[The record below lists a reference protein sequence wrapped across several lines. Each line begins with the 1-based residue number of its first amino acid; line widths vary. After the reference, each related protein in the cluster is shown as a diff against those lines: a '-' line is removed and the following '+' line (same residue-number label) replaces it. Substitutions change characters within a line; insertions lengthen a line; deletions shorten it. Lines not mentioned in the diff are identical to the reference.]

1 MNITEVKIYKL
12 QDSKTLALASITI
25 NNEFVVSGMKVLNGK
40 NGLWVAMPNR
50 KNAQDEYKDICFP
63 ITKGARQNIID
74 LVLGKYNEQVTVQ
87 DNVQDDRFTPPTLN
101 GGEHRVGYEKKD
113 ESILDVKKDDLPF

>member
-74 LVLGKYNEQVTVQ
+74 LVLGKYNEQDSVQDTVQ
-87 DNVQDDRFTPPTLN
+87 DIIPPPSRAIHDN
-101 GGEHRVGYEKKD
+101 KEVDYDID
-113 ESILDVKKDDLPF
+113 ENSDLPF